1 MDVALVGRALAHEG
15 HRDLSGLPDLGRQ
28 CDADRVQ
35 DLRGHRRAHRQQ
47 VVCCVPVV
55 PRHLASAG
63 RRIVGRRV
71 LGRHHVPRGHSEGHR
86 GGDRAVER
94 CDPIV
99 ALLEGPGNSHLG
111 TFVTL
116 AADNERD
123 PTGAVQN
130 PHPLVD
136 RARER
141 DHPIHLDQ
149 LLVGQPDRRSHAPDD
164 LGGPPSHLT
173 SLRDGHLPIAA
184 AQKLIERPSTASAA
198 SPSTSASVG
207 WG

>member
-1 MDVALVGRALAHEG
+1 MALFKADLHLTGRFAPP
-15 HRDLSGLPDLGRQ
+15 DFSGWRVPPENILW
-28 CDADRVQ
+28 DA
-35 DLRGHRRAHRQQ
+35 A
-47 VVCCVPVV
+47 
-55 PRHLASAG
+55 
-63 RRIVGRRV
+63 
-71 LGRHHVPRGHSEGHR
+71 
-86 GGDRAVER
+86 
-94 CDPIV
+94 
-99 ALLEGPGNSHLG
+99 
-111 TFVTL
+111 FVTL

-149 LLVGQPDRRSHAPDD
+149 LLVGQPDRRSHVPDA
-164 LGGPPSHLT
+164 LSRPPCRLT